1 MSSFKGLSP
10 TPEEATFFRANG
22 FVTLRGLLS
31 HDEVAEL
38 AVSFDE
44 AVKRAT
50 GRSPGAAGVSSDRS
64 EPLVTVVSPE
74 AKAPTL
80 RASRLVSEARRIM
93 SVLFEVS
100 EEQLL
105 CGWRCFLK
113 PSGGDVTPWH
123 QDAAYRPP
131 PHHGGTVWVPLD
143 PATMENGCL
152 EYLPGSH
159 RGGVLEHALHA
170 NHFVAEPD
178 GVVGAVSCPLSLGDV
193 SVHNCLT
200 MHRAGI
206 NRTAR
211 PRRAFAVVCQV
222 VPEIHATTASTR
234 SNE

>member
-1 MSSFKGLSP
+1 MGPSP
-10 TPEEATFFRANG
+10 TPEEATFFRARG
-22 FVTLRGLLS
+22 FVTLRSLLS
-31 HDEVAEL
+31 QDEVAEL
-38 AVSFDE
+38 VGRFDV

-50 GRSPGAAGVSSDRS
+50 GRSPGAAGVSGDRS

-74 AKAPTL
+74 ASAPML
-80 RASRLVSEARRIM
+80 RASRLVSEARRVM

-100 EEQLL
+100 EERLL

-131 PHHGGTVWVPLD
+131 PHHGGTVWLPLD
-143 PATMENGCL
+143 PATMESGCL

-159 RGGVLEHALHA
+159 RGRVLEHALHA

-178 GVVGAVSCPLSLGDV
+178 GVDGAVSCPLSLGDV
-193 SVHNCLT
+193 SIHNCLT
-200 MHRAGI
+200 VHRAGA

-222 VPEIHATTASTR
+222 VPE
-234 SNE
+234 